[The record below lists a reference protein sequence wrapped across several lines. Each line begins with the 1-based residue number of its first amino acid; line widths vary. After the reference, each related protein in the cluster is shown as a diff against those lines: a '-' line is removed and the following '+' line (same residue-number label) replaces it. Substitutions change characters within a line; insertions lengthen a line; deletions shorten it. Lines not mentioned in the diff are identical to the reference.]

1 VGKALAAI
9 EKVRKFEVP
18 CRTNEKL
25 RKGNKS
31 SKVFNGL
38 SLSVWII
45 GQRSEA
51 CASKRR
57 ERERKGRSAGA
68 IEGDSPKVA

>member
-57 ERERKGRSAGA
+57 EREEGEKRRA